1 MKNNS
6 EPQNILDAQEKR
18 RKRKKI
24 LLIVCIT
31 LILLPAVILGCTV
44 GGFAIWTTTQKIDK
58 NLLPTATAVPTFYD
72 ADGNALPYA
81 DSNFVDINTVS
92 DNLRY
97 AFVALE
103 DKRFYKHKGYDL
115 TRMIGATVNNI
126 KAGAVR
132 EGASTITQ
140 QLIKNTHLTHERTMS
155 RKLKELALAINL
167 EKMYSKDEILS
178 MYLSV
183 IYFGSG
189 AYGIKQ
195 AANLFF
201 DKNIEDLSLAECATL
216 AGIIKNPAK
225 YSPTK
230 HPEESIK
237 RRNVVLQVMHSQGYI
252 SKEEFDV
259 AKEQP
264 LKTQKSDD
272 SDNEGASITLDTCE
286 FYISQAIKEVCIAL
300 NVTKYQL
307 SNSGLKIYT
316 NLNPKLQLALEKQR
330 LNTQNFENE
339 SIGNVS
345 IIIDN
350 ESGAVLAHSSTYP
363 YTVSRQA
370 GSVLKPLAVYAP
382 AIDRNLISLATP
394 ITDERIDFNG
404 FSPNNYGGV
413 YYGDTNIRE
422 AIKKSMNS
430 VSVKVM
436 DYLGTDV
443 SAHYLNSLGIAIED
457 KDKNYA
463 LALGATSKGV
473 TPISVAS
480 AYSTLA
486 RGGEYISPSYVRFVI
501 EDGNKILSNERD
513 DRRGTQ
519 KTHRV
524 ISKSTASLMTSALI
538 DTVKSGTAKT
548 LGALPFEVASKTGTV
563 ERADGNNSD
572 AWSASYNDVYTVLV
586 WHGTDDTMTEKG
598 GGYPTRHALKIWQQA
613 AEYHQMKSN
622 LDAYDGIVKLDVDT
636 YSTNINKQVVLANE
650 NTPLEYRKSEY
661 FAQNNLPTASGSKFD
676 KIENIDFEVSN
687 NNGTIGISFDS
698 EKIYH
703 YEIYRQ
709 DVLGSQLIFS
719 SAGLGNRILL
729 TDTPI
734 AFEGKVDYTFVC
746 HLINNEEIS
755 ATLSKS
761 VYIKDTFPEWSEDI
775 L

>member
-103 DKRFYKHKGYDL
+103 DKRFYEHKGYDL

-230 HPEESIK
+230 HPEESIT

-264 LKTQKSDD
+264 LRTQKSDD

-286 FYISQAIKEVCIAL
+286 FYISQAIKEVCTAL
-300 NVTKYQL
+300 NITKYQL

-316 NLNPKLQLALEKQR
+316 NLIPKLQLALEKQR

-443 SAHYLNSLGIAIED
+443 SAHYLNSLGIAIEH
-457 KDKNYA
+457 KDK
-463 LALGATSKGV
+463 
-473 TPISVAS
+473 I
-480 AYSTLA
+480 A
-486 RGGEYISPSYVRFVI
+486 RAHV
-501 EDGNKILSNERD
+501 
-513 DRRGTQ
+513 
-519 KTHRV
+519 
-524 ISKSTASLMTSALI
+524 
-538 DTVKSGTAKT
+538 
-548 LGALPFEVASKTGTV
+548 
-563 ERADGNNSD
+563 
-572 AWSASYNDVYTVLV
+572 
-586 WHGTDDTMTEKG
+586 
-598 GGYPTRHALKIWQQA
+598 
-613 AEYHQMKSN
+613 
-622 LDAYDGIVKLDVDT
+622 
-636 YSTNINKQVVLANE
+636 
-650 NTPLEYRKSEY
+650 
-661 FAQNNLPTASGSKFD
+661 
-676 KIENIDFEVSN
+676 
-687 NNGTIGISFDS
+687 
-698 EKIYH
+698 
-703 YEIYRQ
+703 
-709 DVLGSQLIFS
+709 
-719 SAGLGNRILL
+719 
-729 TDTPI
+729 
-734 AFEGKVDYTFVC
+734 
-746 HLINNEEIS
+746 
-755 ATLSKS
+755 
-761 VYIKDTFPEWSEDI
+761 
-775 L
+775 